1 MGKEIRTVMNLIIE
15 YVEKINSLSW
25 KEANK
30 IMGEDEEP
38 KTLNFD
44 PDNMATLKSVKTFL

>member
-25 KEANK
+25 KEADK